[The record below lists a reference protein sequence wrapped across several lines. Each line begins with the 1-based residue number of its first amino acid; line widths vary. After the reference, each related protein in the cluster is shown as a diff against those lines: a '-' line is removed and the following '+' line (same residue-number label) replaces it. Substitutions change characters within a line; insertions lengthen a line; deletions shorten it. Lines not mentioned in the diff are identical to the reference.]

1 MKVLVSTGIFPNR
14 TDMTRGVYVFQQVRA
29 LARRVEVS
37 VVAALP
43 YIPPLASSPRYRA
56 FARVPKNDVLDGV
69 PVRYPRYV
77 VIPRI
82 MRFLHGYFVFLCT
95 LPAHLRVAGRLRPD
109 VVLSFF
115 AYPYG
120 FSAVL
125 LARMLGRPVVV
136 SCRGS
141 DINHIARAAIR
152 GRLIAWSLR
161 RCSTVL
167 VVSQALGDAV
177 AALGVD
183 RKRIR
188 VVPNGIDGER
198 FAPGEREAARQTL
211 GLPRDGKL
219 VVCVSRLSREKGVDL
234 LMEAAARPGL
244 ENVRFAVV
252 GDGAQRDAL
261 ERRCNELG
269 IQDRFQ
275 FAGLRPH
282 EEVPVWM
289 AAADLAVL
297 SSRTEGHPNAVL
309 EALACARPVVAT
321 RVGGVP
327 DIMTEDGLGMIVEP
341 ENPAALADGM
351 VQALRRTWD
360 PARLTRAA
368 HARSWDRVAEDL
380 EAILSAASG
389 AGMARARVGR
399 LMAQ

>member
-1 MKVLVSTGIFPNR
+1 
-14 TDMTRGVYVFQQVRA
+14 MTRGVYVFQQVRA
-29 LARRVEVS
+29 LSRRAEVS
-37 VVAALP
+37 VVAPLP
-43 YIPPLASSPRYRA
+43 YIPPLARSPRYRA
-56 FARVPKNDVLDGV
+56 FARVPRQDVLDGV
-69 PVRYPRYV
+69 PVRYPRYI

-82 MRFLHGYFVFLCT
+82 MRFLHGYFVFLWT

-120 FSAVL
+120 FAAVL
-125 LARMLGRPVVV
+125 VARMLGRPVVV

-141 DINHIARAAIR
+141 DINHIARAPVR
-152 GRLIAWSLR
+152 GRMIAWSLR
-161 RCSTVL
+161 RCRTVL
-167 VVSQALGDAV
+167 VVSRALGEAV

-183 RKRIR
+183 RERIR

-198 FAPGEREAARQTL
+198 FAPGDRGAARESL
-211 GLPRDGKL
+211 GVPTGAKL

-234 LMEAAARPGL
+234 LLEAAVRPGL
-244 ENVRFAVV
+244 EDVRFAVV
-252 GDGAQRDAL
+252 GDGPERNAL
-261 ERRCNELG
+261 ERRRDELG

-327 DIMTEDGLGMIVEP
+327 DILSEDGLGVVVEP
-341 ENPAALADGM
+341 ENPAALADG
-351 VQALRRTWD
+351 VKQALRRPWD
-360 PARLTRAA
+360 PSRLTAFA
-368 HARSWDRVAEDL
+368 HSRSWERVAEELETIL
-380 EAILSAASG
+380 EAAAG
-389 AGMARARVGR
+389 AGRARAREGR